1 MKKHFVVET
10 VETYHNKYIV
20 ETEKELKQAFLQ
32 ATIDSTGMPRVEK
45 GYLGERVIGMI
56 PIQQDDILTK
66 FNKAACNCVLDI
78 DKPIDPWWKGFDERK

>member
-1 MKKHFVVET
+1 MKKHFIIET

-32 ATIDSTGMPRVEK
+32 NTIDRTGMPRVEK

-56 PIQQDDILTK
+56 PIKEDDIVTK
-66 FNKAACNCVLDI
+66 FNKGALECVLDI
-78 DKPIDPWWKGFDERK
+78 DKPIGDPWWRIFDE